1 MRRIITWKKYH
12 RWIGLIV
19 SVFML
24 IFCVSGIILNHRQLF
39 RSCDVDRCWMPSN
52 YHVANFNNGVV
63 KGSRNIGADSVL
75 VFGGAGL
82 WLTDTKGEQ
91 WHDFNEGIDEGADNR
106 NIRNVVKTKNGR
118 LWCATQYDLYCREGK
133 NWKKIVLPNNEERI
147 ADVCLTK
154 DSTSIIVLSRSK
166 VYMVL
171 DGAIK
176 TLTIP
181 ATTGYS
187 PSTTLFKT
195 VWQLHS
201 GEYFGMAGRLVVDAI
216 AVVLIILSL
225 TGIVI
230 FLLPYDIRR
239 LKRKFR

>member
-91 WHDFNEGIDEGADNR
+91 WHDFNEGIDESADNP

-118 LWCATQYDLYCREGK
+118 LWCATQ
-133 NWKKIVLPNNEERI
+133 
-147 ADVCLTK
+147 
-154 DSTSIIVLSRSK
+154 
-166 VYMVL
+166 
-171 DGAIK
+171 
-176 TLTIP
+176 
-181 ATTGYS
+181 
-187 PSTTLFKT
+187 
-195 VWQLHS
+195 
-201 GEYFGMAGRLVVDAI
+201 
-216 AVVLIILSL
+216 
-225 TGIVI
+225 
-230 FLLPYDIRR
+230 
-239 LKRKFR
+239 